1 MPTSRGFST
10 YERAGAGHH
19 HRHGIAGGLGE
30 NYPVSTVRSDLEQQK
45 AKFDEQQASLNELT
59 TERNLRKLDKDLTFR
74 IYDAVVTS
82 LKASRGFGSAPCR

>member
-1 MPTSRGFST
+1 MGDFFKNV
-10 YERAGAGHH
+10 
-19 HRHGIAGGLGE
+19 LGPAITIVTALLAAWV
-30 NYPVSTVRSDLEQQK
+30 NDSASTVKNDLEQQK